1 MKTIPS
7 LNSYSFLFLPCL
19 LLFVVS
25 AHASTNVFFTRFER
39 SEGYNASYELV
50 GQNGWAC
57 DTQSYGGNG
66 LITNFAGTQA
76 AYVGGFPL
84 DPLTDIISVWKPLD
98 FRPLQSGLPVVE
110 FSALVGIID
119 STTTNRDDFL
129 WTAYNSEGNP
139 LLSIDFYNEGLGIYY
154 GLGTNDLVYTGVDFT
169 NYVDGAPYDLRIKM
183 DFTHNRWSATLSGIL
198 LVTNQLIATGR
209 EVLDLWDMDA
219 VWWPLNPNRPGD
231 NLMVFDNY
239 KITADAL
246 PAVRLSGLGRDSNGQ
261 FLLRLTGP
269 SGSRY
274 AVEGS
279 TNLLQWTSLKTNI
292 VTDGYFDFIDSGASS
307 LSRRFYR
314 AREVY

>member
-1 MKTIPS
+1 MKTNPS
-7 LNSYSFLFLPCL
+7 LNPCFFPFIPGL
-19 LLFVVS
+19 LLLALS
-25 AHASTNVFFTRFER
+25 AGASTNVFFTRFER
-39 SEGYNASYELV
+39 AEGYNPSYELV
-50 GQNGWAC
+50 GQNDWAC
-57 DTQSYGGNG
+57 DTPSYGGNG

-84 DPLTDIISVWKPLD
+84 DPLADIISVWKPLN
-98 FRPLQSGLPVVE
+98 FTPLQSGLPLVE

-129 WTAYNSEGNP
+129 WTAYNSEGAP
-139 LLSIDFYNEGLGIYY
+139 LLSIDFYNEGLGVYY
-154 GLGTNDLVYTGVDFT
+154 ALGTNDLVYTGVDFT
-169 NYVDGAPYDLRIKM
+169 NYVDGAPSNLRINM
-183 DFTHNRWSATLSGIL
+183 DFAHNRWSATLSGIL
-198 LVTNQLIATGR
+198 LVTNQPIAASR

-239 KITADAL
+239 KVTADAL
-246 PAVRLSGLGRDSNGQ
+246 PPVQLTGLGRDSNGQ
-261 FLLRLTGP
+261 FLLRLAGP

-274 AVEGS
+274 AIEGS

-292 VTDGYFDFIDSGASS
+292 VTDGSFDFIDSGASN
-307 LSRRFYR
+307 LSRRYYR